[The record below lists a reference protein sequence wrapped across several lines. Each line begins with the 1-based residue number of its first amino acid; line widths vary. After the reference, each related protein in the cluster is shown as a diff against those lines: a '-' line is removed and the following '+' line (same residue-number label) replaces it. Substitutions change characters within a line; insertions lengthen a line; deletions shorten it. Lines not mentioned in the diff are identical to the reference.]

1 MISPRSLTRLS
12 LVLLLAFALAVLWWR
27 PDFSS
32 RSARI
37 PAEKPA
43 TETASIDDGFRPIPP
58 VEPPDDNFRPAIP
71 VRDSLAEPVSEAMR
85 NLASRMSRES
95 GDLQVVTHP
104 DGRRS
109 VDLAGRFLHMSAA
122 VTGADGKT
130 EVRCFSNDQ
139 EMAAPASESLK
150 APVHV
155 R

>member
-1 MISPRSLTRLS
+1 MRLS

-27 PDFSS
+27 PDFSN
-32 RSARI
+32 RSART
-37 PAEKPA
+37 PVEKPTMETTA
-43 TETASIDDGFRPIPP
+43 TDDGFRPIPQ

-71 VRDSLAEPVSEAMR
+71 IPDPLAEPVSEAMR

-95 GDLQVVTHP
+95 EDLQVVTHP

-109 VDLAGRFLHMSAA
+109 VNLGGRFLHMSAA

-130 EVRCFSNDQ
+130 EVRCFSNDE
-139 EMAAPASESLK
+139 EMSATLAAKQAPQT
-150 APVHV
+150 PVHV

>member
-1 MISPRSLTRLS
+1 MRLS

-32 RSARI
+32 RSART
-37 PAEKPA
+37 PVEKPGV
-43 TETASIDDGFRPIPP
+43 ETASIDDGFRPIPR

-71 VRDSLAEPVSEAMR
+71 VRVSGTAPVSEAMR

-95 GDLQVVTHP
+95 EDLQVVTHP

-109 VDLAGRFLHMSAA
+109 VDLGGRFLHMSAV

-139 EMAAPASESLK
+139 EMSSSQTQQAPA
-150 APVHV
+150 HV

>member
-1 MISPRSLTRLS
+1 MRLS
-12 LVLLLAFALAVLWWR
+12 LVLLLAFALAVLCWR

-32 RSARI
+32 RSTRTLVK
-37 PAEKPA
+37 KPVV
-43 TETASIDDGFRPIPP
+43 ETAATDDGFRPIPQ
-58 VEPPDDNFRPAIP
+58 VEPPDDNFRPAVP
-71 VRDSLAEPVSEAMR
+71 ASGAGAAPVSEAMR

-95 GDLQVVTHP
+95 EDLQVVTHP

-109 VDLAGRFLHMSAA
+109 VDLGGRFMHMSA
-122 VTGADGKT
+122 VVSGADGKP

-139 EMAAPASESLK
+139 EMTTPASQSLK

>member
-1 MISPRSLTRLS
+1 MISPRSLIRLS

-27 PDFSS
+27 PDFSR
-32 RSARI
+32 RSART
-37 PAEKPA
+37 PVEKSGM
-43 TETASIDDGFRPIPP
+43 ETAAIDDGFRPIPR
-58 VEPPDDNFRPAIP
+58 VETADDHFQPAIP
-71 VRDSLAEPVSEAMR
+71 ARDSGAEPVSEAMR

-95 GDLQVVTHP
+95 EDLQVVTHP
-104 DGRRS
+104 NGRRS
-109 VDLAGRFLHMSAA
+109 VDLGGRFLHMSAV

-139 EMAAPASESLK
+139 EMSSSQTQQ

>member
-1 MISPRSLTRLS
+1 MRLS

-32 RSARI
+32 RSTRT
-37 PAEKPA
+37 PVEKPA
-43 TETASIDDGFRPIPP
+43 METTATDDGFRPIPR
-58 VEPPDDNFRPAIP
+58 VEPPDDDFRPTIP
-71 VRDSLAEPVSEAMR
+71 ARDSAAQPVSEAMR

-109 VDLAGRFLHMSAA
+109 VDLGGRFLHMSAV

-130 EVRCFSNDQ
+130 EVRCFSND
-139 EMAAPASESLK
+139 EEISAALATKQAPQT
-150 APVHV
+150 PVHV